1 MGSYIPMKSE
11 FGSLE
16 HGLYKLIE
24 VWMIYWKIANAICC
38 DKMLP

>member
-1 MGSYIPMKSE
+1 MENYIPMESE

-24 VWMIYWKIANAICC
+24 VWTIYRK
-38 DKMLP
+38 K